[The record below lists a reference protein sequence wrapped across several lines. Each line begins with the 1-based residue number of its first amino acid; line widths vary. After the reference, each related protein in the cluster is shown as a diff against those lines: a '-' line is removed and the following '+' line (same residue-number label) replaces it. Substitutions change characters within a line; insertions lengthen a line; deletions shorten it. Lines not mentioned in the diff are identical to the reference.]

1 MQFII
6 REALKR
12 FYDLLQPGGQ
22 FGFTVLARSTLYLLH
37 EKLGNDPKWSEYMKV
52 RIKTFNQ
59 FTLKRVY

>member
-22 FGFTVLARSTLYLLH
+22 FGFTVLARSTLYQLH
-37 EKLGNDPKWSEYMKV
+37 EKLGKDPKWSEYMKV
-52 RIKTFNQ
+52 RA
-59 FTLKRVY
+59 KR